1 MRPPPPLGP
10 SFFARW
16 TSRIAVF
23 SVGVLAT
30 AILLHRLF
38 GLPSPV
44 AFNLAGLAFA
54 GAALS
59 LLFALFATVGIWRTG
74 RPGTPRIVFAILV
87 SLGLLA
93 WPLIYLPQYET
104 LPRINDITTDAANPP
119 AFVAIAKLRGPG
131 SNPIAYPG
139 AAFAK
144 VQTAAFPDIKAIEL
158 NRTVDEAFEVA
169 TDAVR
174 HLKLNVVGQEAPDP
188 RNGRPGTIEIVDRS
202 LIVGFYDDM
211 AIRVSGDEERARID
225 VRSAS
230 RYGSF
235 DLGRNAEHVRQ
246 LLKDIVVRME
256 SVIPAERAK
265 ATAKRKDDVK
275 EEQQRSRRPRRL
287 RRQ

>member
-1 MRPPPPLGP
+1 MRPPPPLGQ

-23 SVGVLAT
+23 SVGILAT

-44 AFNLAGLAFA
+44 AFNLAVLAFA

-74 RPGTPRIVFAILV
+74 RPGTPRIVFAMLV

-93 WPLIYLPQYET
+93 WPLIYLPQYQS
-104 LPRINDITTDAANPP
+104 LPKINDVTTDAVNPP
-119 AFVAIAKLRGPG
+119 AFVAIAKLRAKGA
-131 SNPIAYPG
+131 NAVAYRG

-144 VQTAAFPDIKAIEL
+144 AQSAAYPDIKAIEL

-169 TDAVR
+169 SDAVR
-174 HLKLNVVGQEAPDP
+174 HLKLNVVGQDAPDLK
-188 RNGRPGTIEIVDRS
+188 NGRPGTIEIMDRS
-202 LIVGFYDDM
+202 LILGIYDDLV
-211 AIRVSGDEERARID
+211 IRVSGDEESARID

-235 DLGRNAEHVRQ
+235 DLGSNAEHVRQ

-256 SVIPAERAK
+256 SVIPAEHTKGAAK
-265 ATAKRKDDVK
+265 GKDDVK
-275 EEQQRSRRPRRL
+275 EEQQRNRRPRRL
-287 RRQ
+287 RR

>member
-1 MRPPPPLGP
+1 MRPPPPLGQ

-30 AILLHRLF
+30 AIALHRLF

-44 AFNLAGLAFA
+44 AFNLARLAFA
-54 GAALS
+54 GAMLS
-59 LLFALFATVGIWRTG
+59 LLFAVFATVGIWRTG

-93 WPLIYLPQYET
+93 WPLIYLPQYES
-104 LPRINDITTDAANPP
+104 LPRINDITTDTANPP
-119 AFVAIAKLRGPG
+119 AFVAIAKLRGAG
-131 SNPIAYPG
+131 ANPIAYRG

-144 VQTAAFPDIKAIEL
+144 AQAAAYPDIKTIEL

-188 RNGRPGTIEIVDRS
+188 RTGRPGTIEIVDRS
-202 LIVGFYDDM
+202 LIVGFYDD
-211 AIRVSGDEERARID
+211 AVIRVSGDEDHARID
-225 VRSAS
+225 VRSQS
-230 RYGSF
+230 RFGSF
-235 DLGRNAEHVRQ
+235 ELGRNADHVRQ

-256 SVIPAERAK
+256 SVIPSEHTKTVRG
-265 ATAKRKDDVK
+265 KDDVK
-275 EEQQRSRRPRRL
+275 VEQQRNRRLRRPRR
-287 RRQ
+287 

>member
-1 MRPPPPLGP
+1 MRPPPPLGQ

-44 AFNLAGLAFA
+44 AFNLVGLAFA

-93 WPLIYLPQYET
+93 WPLIYLPQYEAS
-104 LPRINDITTDAANPP
+104 PKINDITTDAAHPP
-119 AFVAIAKLRGPG
+119 PFVAIAKLRAPG
-131 SNPIAYPG
+131 ANPIAYPG
-139 AAFAK
+139 AAFSKA
-144 VQTAAFPDIKAIEL
+144 QSAAYPDIKAIEL
-158 NRTVDEAFEVA
+158 NRTVDDAFEVA
-169 TDAVR
+169 SDAVR
-174 HLKLNVVGQEAPDP
+174 HLKLNVVGQETPDP
-188 RNGRPGTIEIVDRS
+188 KSGRPGTIEIVDRS
-202 LIVGFYDDM
+202 MIVGFYDDLV
-211 AIRVSGDEERARID
+211 IRVSGDEERARID

-230 RYGSF
+230 RYGSI

-256 SVIPAERAK
+256 SVIPAERTKGAAK
-265 ATAKRKDDVK
+265 AKDDVK
-275 EEQQRSRRPRRL
+275 ADEQRNRRL
-287 RRQ
+287 RRLRR

>member
-1 MRPPPPLGP
+1 MRPPPPLGQ

-59 LLFALFATVGIWRTG
+59 LLFALFATIGIWRTG

-93 WPLIYLPQYET
+93 WPLIYLPQYES
-104 LPRINDITTDAANPP
+104 LPKLNDITTDAANPP
-119 AFVAIAKLRGPG
+119 AFVAIAKLRGAG
-131 SNPIAYPG
+131 ANPVAYRG

-144 VQTAAFPDIKAIEL
+144 AQSAAYPDIKAIEL

-188 RNGRPGTIEIVDRS
+188 KSGRPGTIEIVDRS
-202 LIVGFYDDM
+202 LIIGIYDDVV
-211 AIRVSGDEERARID
+211 IRVSGDEESARID

-235 DLGRNAEHVRQ
+235 DLGSNAAHVRE

-256 SVIPAERAK
+256 SVIPAEHAKGAAK
-265 ATAKRKDDVK
+265 AKDDVK
-275 EEQQRSRRPRRL
+275 EEQQRNRRQRRPRR
-287 RRQ
+287 

>member
-1 MRPPPPLGP
+1 MRPPPPLGQ

-23 SVGVLAT
+23 SVVVLAT

-54 GAALS
+54 GAGLS
-59 LLFALFATVGIWRTG
+59 LLFAVFATIGIWRTG
-74 RPGTPRIVFAILV
+74 RPGTPRIVLAIVV

-93 WPLIYLPQYET
+93 WPLIFFPRYAT
-104 LPRINDITTDAANPP
+104 LPKINDITTDTNTPP
-119 AFVAIAKLRGPG
+119 DFVAIAKLRGPG
-131 SNPIAYPG
+131 ANPIAYRG
-139 AAFAK
+139 AAIAK
-144 VQTAAFPDIKAIEL
+144 MQSAAYPDIKPIEL
-158 NRTVDEAFEVA
+158 TRTVDEAFEVA

-174 HLKLNVVGQEAPDP
+174 HLKLNVVGQDAPDP
-188 RNGRPGTIEIVDRS
+188 KSGRPGTIEIVDRS
-202 LIVGFYDDM
+202 LILGIYDDIV
-211 AIRVSGDEERARID
+211 IRVSGDEERSRID

-235 DLGRNAEHVRQ
+235 DLGTNAEHVRQ

-256 SVIPAERAK
+256 SVIPSEHSK
-265 ATAKRKDDVK
+265 ATSKAKDDVK
-275 EEQQRSRRPRRL
+275 EEQQRNRRPRRP
-287 RRQ
+287 RR

>member
-1 MRPPPPLGP
+1 MRPPPPLGQ

-16 TSRIAVF
+16 TSRISVF

-44 AFNLAGLAFA
+44 ALNLAGLAFA

-59 LLFALFATVGIWRTG
+59 LLFALFATIGIWHTG

-93 WPLIYLPQYET
+93 WPLIYLPRYES
-104 LPRINDITTDAANPP
+104 LPKINDITTDAANPP
-119 AFVAIAKLRGPG
+119 AFVAIAKLRGAG
-131 SNPIAYPG
+131 TNPIAYRG

-144 VQTAAFPDIKAIEL
+144 AQSAAYPDIKAIEL

-174 HLKLNVVGQEAPDP
+174 HLKLNVVSQEAPDP
-188 RNGRPGTIEIVDRS
+188 KSGRPGTIEIVDRS
-202 LIVGFYDDM
+202 LILGIYDDVV
-211 AIRVSGDEERARID
+211 IRVSGDEESARID

-235 DLGRNAEHVRQ
+235 DLGSNAEHVRQ
-246 LLKDIVVRME
+246 LLKDFVVRME
-256 SVIPAERAK
+256 SVIPAEHAK
-265 ATAKRKDDVK
+265 GAAKPKDDVK
-275 EEQQRSRRPRRL
+275 EEQQRNRRPRRL
-287 RRQ
+287 RR

>member
-59 LLFALFATVGIWRTG
+59 FLFSLFAAVGIWRTG
-74 RPGTPRIVFAILV
+74 RPGTPRIVFAVLV

-93 WPLIYLPQYET
+93 WPLIYLPQYEAM
-104 LPRINDITTDAANPP
+104 PKINDVTTDTANPP
-119 AFVAIAKLRGPG
+119 AFVAIAKLRGAG
-131 SNPIAYPG
+131 ANPIAYR

-144 VQTAAFPDIKAIEL
+144 AQAAAFPDIKAIEID
-158 NRTVDEAFEVA
+158 RTVDEAFEAA

-188 RNGRPGTIEIVDRS
+188 KSGRPGTIEIVDRS
-202 LIVGFYDDM
+202 LILGIYDDVV
-211 AIRVSGDEERARID
+211 IRVSGDEDRARID

-235 DLGRNAEHVRQ
+235 DLGSNAEHVRQ
-246 LLKDIVVRME
+246 ILKDIVVRME
-256 SVIPAERAK
+256 SVIPAEHTKAAK
-265 ATAKRKDDVK
+265 PKDDVK
-275 EEQQRSRRPRRL
+275 ADEQRNRRQRRL

>member
-1 MRPPPPLGP
+1 MRPPPPLGQ

-44 AFNLAGLAFA
+44 AFNLVGLAFA
-54 GAALS
+54 GALLS
-59 LLFALFATVGIWRTG
+59 LLFAGFATVGIWRTG

-93 WPLIYLPQYET
+93 WPLVYLPQYEST
-104 LPRINDITTDAANPP
+104 PKINDVTTDAVNPP
-119 AFVAIAKLRGPG
+119 AFVAVAKLRGPG
-131 SNPIAYPG
+131 ANPIAYPARSAKAQ
-139 AAFAK
+139 AAAY
-144 VQTAAFPDIKAIEL
+144 PDIKTIEL
-158 NRTVDEAFEVA
+158 NRSVDEAFEVA

-188 RNGRPGTIEIVDRS
+188 RTGRPGTIEIVDRS
-202 LIVGFYDDM
+202 LIFGFYDDVV
-211 AIRVSGDEERARID
+211 IRISGDEDHARID

-230 RYGSF
+230 RFGSF

-256 SVIPAERAK
+256 SVIPAERTKGTAK
-265 ATAKRKDDVK
+265 AKDDVK
-275 EEQQRSRRPRRL
+275 EEQQRNRRSRRPRR
-287 RRQ
+287 